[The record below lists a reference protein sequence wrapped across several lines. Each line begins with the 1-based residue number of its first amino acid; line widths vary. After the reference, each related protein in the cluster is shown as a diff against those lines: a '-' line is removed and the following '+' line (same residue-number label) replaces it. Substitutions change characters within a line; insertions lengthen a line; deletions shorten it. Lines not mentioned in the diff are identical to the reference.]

1 MENLPEFI
9 SYKKLVVFGV
19 VGVGKTTLTKSIEK
33 GTFSEEITHSEN
45 RKFLYYNIII

>member
-1 MENLPEFI
+1 MENSPEFI
-9 SYKKLVVFGV
+9 SYKKLVVFGA

>member
-9 SYKKLVVFGV
+9 SYKKLVVFGA

-33 GTFSEEITHSEN
+33 GNFSEDITHSEN
-45 RKFLYYNIII
+45 RKFIHSNINI